1 MTTTTSTT
9 TATLT
14 PTATL
19 NLYEAK
25 ELRYGRL
32 LTLWT
37 FEARSLEEARMKVHR
52 LCEHRIGKAED
63 VTVSL
68 VPAVG

>member
-1 MTTTTSTT
+1 MNT
-9 TATLT
+9 T
-14 PTATL
+14 PTATPTL

-37 FEARSLEEARMKVHR
+37 FEAPCLEEARMKVHR
-52 LCEHRIGKAED
+52 LCGNRIGKAEG

-68 VPAVG
+68 VPAEV